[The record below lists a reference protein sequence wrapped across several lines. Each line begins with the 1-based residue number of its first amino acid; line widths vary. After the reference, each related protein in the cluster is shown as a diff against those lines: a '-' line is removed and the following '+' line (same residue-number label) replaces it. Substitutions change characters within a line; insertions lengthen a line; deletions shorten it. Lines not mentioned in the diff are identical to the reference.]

1 MRTRCTRY
9 HNRTTKYVLYVLKQY
24 SYLRTRTYWTYHLA
38 ESRGKLIGTSP
49 YFVLHR
55 HVVVR
60 CIPKAALATVHR
72 VQLPD
77 VVHTQV
83 VTVSGSVYLIAAMP
97 WCVLALLT
105 PTVWGTCPVSLA
117 AEAVPT
123 CGGSNIVRW
132 VLVRNMQ
139 RTEVIP
145 VDI

>member
-1 MRTRCTRY
+1 MLDKLLAKGDC
-9 HNRTTKYVLYVLKQY
+9 
-24 SYLRTRTYWTYHLA
+24 HLA

-49 YFVLHR
+49 YVGNFVIRR

-60 CIPKAALATVHR
+60 CISKAALATGHR

-105 PTVWGTCPVSLA
+105 PEFLTTCPVSLA

-123 CGGSNIVRW
+123 CGGSNIACIT
-132 VLVRNMQ
+132 LVNSVTAGNSTLAPLAKLLQ
-139 RTEVIP
+139 GAHVTTNP
-145 VDI
+145 D